1 VTRGAIN
8 LYSHGQQSLID
19 LSEHHER
26 VDVYDNPVDAY
37 LDAMGT
43 AASKETM
50 GHVLRSVARIFGF
63 EDPREVPW
71 RLLNEQAVTKML
83 AALRGKKLS
92 QHTVALY
99 LAAVRG
105 VARRSWRM
113 KLITGET
120 YEAIKEIKPRGE
132 RRLANGRAVPPKEL
146 IALLHIC
153 RDDKRTQG
161 PRDAAMIWVL
171 YGGGLRRAELVA
183 LDLGDLRERDQALLV
198 RGNGGGLRR
207 AELVAL
213 DLGDLRER
221 DQALLVRGKGNKERL
236 VYLGDDAWG
245 ALRAWIDE
253 VRGQEPGPIFI
264 RIRREDGL
272 TMNRLT
278 PKGVYYLLEER
289 CKQAGIDPARPH
301 DMRRSFISH
310 LLEHGEDIATVQVMA
325 GHSSITTTQR
335 YDKRGDARKKIAAN
349 RLTLAGSEDD

>member
-1 VTRGAIN
+1 MTRGAIN

-198 RGNGGGLRR
+198 RG
-207 AELVAL
+207 
-213 DLGDLRER
+213 
-221 DQALLVRGKGNKERL
+221 KGNKERL

>member
-1 VTRGAIN
+1 MTRGAIN

-50 GHVLRSVARIFGF
+50 GHVLHSVARIFGF

-120 YEAIKEIKPRGE
+120 YEAIKEIKPKGE

-171 YGGGLRRAELVA
+171 Y
-183 LDLGDLRERDQALLV
+183 
-198 RGNGGGLRR
+198 GGGLRR

>member
-120 YEAIKEIKPRGE
+120 YEAIKEIKPKGE

-198 RGNGGGLRR
+198 RG
-207 AELVAL
+207 
-213 DLGDLRER
+213 
-221 DQALLVRGKGNKERL
+221 KGNKERL

-253 VRGQEPGPIFI
+253 VRGQEPGPIFT